1 MLNIPRRKHPDAGV
15 DNVKNVIVIGSG
27 KGGVGK
33 STVAVNLTQ
42 ALALAGN
49 RVGILDA
56 DIWGPSLAEMLGVT
70 EPPEVPDDGVMLPLE
85 REGIKIITLGTLV
98 KANQPVI
105 WRGPMAHKAIEQ
117 FINETLWGTLDYLIV
132 DLPPGTGDVALSL
145 SQTARIDGAIVV
157 TTPQEVAA
165 LDVRKAVNM
174 FRALNIR
181 VLGVIE
187 NLSYFECPNCGA
199 RHAIFG
205 QGGGRRLADDE
216 HIPFLGEVPMDPRLQ
231 DAEDKG
237 VLYMLAVQD
246 GPAVAAFRD
255 LARSVSAALLAQAQ

>member
-1 MLNIPRRKHPDAGV
+1 MLNIPRRKHPEAGV
-15 DNVKNVIVIGSG
+15 DGVKNVIVIGSG

-42 ALALAGN
+42 ALALKGYQ
-49 RVGILDA
+49 VGIMDA

-70 EPPEVPDDGVMLPLE
+70 DPPEF
-85 REGIKIITLGTLV
+85 REEGLMIPMARDGIKIITLGTLL

-117 FINETLWGTLDYLIV
+117 FFNETLWGTLDYLVV
-132 DLPPGTGDVALSL
+132 DLPPGTGDVALSV
-145 SQTARIDGAIVV
+145 SQVARIDGAVVV

-174 FRALNIR
+174 FRSLNVR

-187 NLSYFECPNCGA
+187 NMSYFQCPNCGA
-199 RHAIFG
+199 RHSIFG
-205 QGGGRRLADDE
+205 QGGGRRLAEDE
-216 HIPFLGEVPMDPRLQ
+216 NIPFLGEVPIDPRLQ
-231 DAEDKG
+231 EAEDQG
-237 VLYMLAVQD
+237 VLYMRTFKD
-246 GPAVAAFRD
+246 GPAVAAFHA
-255 LARSVSAALLAQAQ
+255 LAENVVSALEHFH